1 MILKKIL
8 PIFLAAVIFF
18 GCATAEKKQSE
29 NGELNEAELSYLAD
43 ESQHRTFLN
52 SVKEEDAVLRKV
64 SVKAL
69 INSSGYD
76 KLEKLMSR
84 ELESGQG
91 VGIAA
96 PQVGINRRLIIVQRL
111 DKEGHPFEF
120 YYNPEI
126 VKRYGEQK
134 EGWEGC
140 LSIPAGF
147 GKVMR
152 WYEIDLEYDRLK
164 EGAVVREHEKIR
176 GFTAV
181 IFQHEIDHLDG
192 VLFIDKRSGDEP
204 LMPKEEYYEMRRR
217 EKAAAAASEEKAE

>member
-1 MILKKIL
+1 MNFKKIF
-8 PIFLAAVIFF
+8 PILVLIALIF
-18 GCATAEKKQSE
+18 GCATAEKKQNE
-29 NGELNEAELSYLAD
+29 NGELGEAELSYLAD

-52 SVKEEDAVLRKV
+52 SVESEDAVLRKV
-64 SVKAL
+64 SKKAL
-69 INSSGYD
+69 INSEGYD
-76 KLEKLMSR
+76 KLEKLMAR
-84 ELESGQG
+84 ELESGKG

-96 PQVGINRRLIIVQRL
+96 PQVGVNRRLIIVQRL
-111 DKEGHPFEF
+111 DKEDHPFEF

-126 VKRYGEQK
+126 VKRTGEQK

-152 WYEIDLEYDRLK
+152 WYDIDLEYDKLK
-164 EGAVVREHEKIR
+164 DDTVVREHEKIQ

-192 VLFIDKRSGDEP
+192 VLFIDKKSDEP
-204 LMPKEEYYEMRRR
+204 LMPKEEYYEMRRK
-217 EKAAAAASEEKAE
+217 EKEAASKSEAE

>member
-1 MILKKIL
+1 MNFKKIF
-8 PIFLAAVIFF
+8 PIIVLLALIF
-18 GCATAEKKQSE
+18 GCATAEKKESE
-29 NGELNEAELSYLAD
+29 NGELSEAELSYLAD
-43 ESQHRTFLN
+43 EASHRTFLN
-52 SVKEEDAVLRKV
+52 SVESEDAVLRKV
-64 SVKAL
+64 SKKAL
-69 INSSGYD
+69 INSEGYD

-84 ELESGQG
+84 ELESGKG

-96 PQVGINRRLIIVQRL
+96 PQVGVNRRIIIVQRL

-126 VKRYGEQK
+126 VKKTGEQK

-152 WYEIDLEYDRLK
+152 WYDIDLEYDVAK
-164 EGAVVREHEKIR
+164 DGAIAREHEKIQ

-192 VLFIDKRSGDEP
+192 VLFIDRKSSDEP
-204 LMPKEEYYEMRRR
+204 LMPKDEYYEMRRR
-217 EKAAAAASEEKAE
+217 EKEAAASKQEAE